1 MRLLHVTHQYRP
13 AVGGAERYI
22 TDLSEELALRGHH
35 VDVFTSRSVDYRSW
49 HNELPTYERLDG
61 VNVYRFNSLPRTRL
75 VWRLISYGYYHYW
88 RTGSPLYEPLIF
100 FGNGPV
106 CPGVLGAI
114 LQRAWQYDLVH
125 INNLHYAHAWM
136 AYRAARW
143 RGLPVV
149 ITPHVHAEQ
158 RETHDVGY
166 MRRILR
172 GSAAIFADTQAEQ
185 QYLSERGWNPEIVLG
200 GVGMRLERF
209 PTLDQAACRARL
221 GLPEDAFIVL
231 FLGRKTEYKGVDLCL
246 EALVALRQRHEN
258 VYLLAVGPESEFS
271 RTLWSRYA
279 GMDGLVVR
287 GAVSDEERLAALAA
301 CDVLALPSTGEAF
314 GIVYLEAWAYRK
326 PVIGARIASV
336 ASLVRDGVNGLL
348 VEPRQVPPLVEALRF
363 LAQNPERAQ
372 AMGQSGRARLER
384 RYTVERIA
392 DVVEA
397 TCVRVVRR
405 QRMLK
410 DGMR

>member
-1 MRLLHVTHQYRP
+1 MRILHVTHQYRP
-13 AVGGAERYI
+13 AIGGAEQYI
-22 TDLSEELALRGHH
+22 TDMSEELAHRGHH

-49 HNELPTYERLDG
+49 RNELPVHELLDG

-75 VWRLISYGYYHYW
+75 VWQLISYGYYHYW
-88 RTGSPLYEPLIF
+88 RTGSPLYEPFIF
-100 FGNGPV
+100 LGNGPV
-106 CPGVLGAI
+106 CPQMLWAI
-114 LQRAWQYDLVH
+114 VQRSRQYDLMH
-125 INNLHYAHAWM
+125 INNLHYAHALI
-136 AYRAARW
+136 AYTAARW

-158 RETHDVGY
+158 RETHDVRY
-166 MRRILR
+166 MQRVLR
-172 GSAAIFADTQAEQ
+172 GSAAVFAQSAAEQ
-185 QYLSERGWNPEIVLG
+185 RYLAERGWNPEVVLG
-200 GVGMRLERF
+200 GVGIRLERF
-209 PTLDQAACRARL
+209 PALDQATCRARL

-246 EALVALRQRHEN
+246 EALLALRQQQKN

-271 RTLWSRYA
+271 QTLWSRYA

-336 ASLVRDGVNGLL
+336 SSLVRDGVNGIL

-372 AMGQSGRARLER
+372 AMGQAGRARLER

-405 QRMLK
+405 QRTLK

>member
-1 MRLLHVTHQYRP
+1 MHVLHVTHQYRP

-22 TDLSEELALRGHH
+22 TDLSEELARRGHQ
-35 VDVFTSRSVDYRSW
+35 VDVFTSRSTDYRSW
-49 HNELPTYERLDG
+49 RNELPAYELLDG
-61 VNVYRFNSLPRTRL
+61 VNVYRFDSLPRTRL
-75 VWRLISYGYYHYW
+75 VWQLISYGYYHYW

-100 FGNGPV
+100 FGNGPI
-106 CPGVLGAI
+106 CPGMLGAI
-114 LQRAWQYDLVH
+114 LRRAPQYDLVH
-125 INNLHYAHAWM
+125 INNLHYAHAWI

-158 RETHDVGY
+158 RETHDVRY
-166 MRRILR
+166 MQRILR
-172 GSAAIFADTQAEQ
+172 GCVAVFADTQAEQ

-200 GVGMRLERF
+200 GVGMRLNRF
-209 PTLDQAACRARL
+209 PVLDKAACRVRF
-221 GLPEDAFIVL
+221 GLPENAFVVL
-231 FLGRKTEYKGVDLCL
+231 FLGRKTEYKGIDLCL
-246 EALVALRQRHEN
+246 EALVALRQQQRN
-258 VYLLAVGPESEFS
+258 IYLLAVGPESEFS
-271 RTLWSRYA
+271 QSLWSHYA

-287 GAVSDEERLAALAA
+287 GSVSDEERLAALAA

-336 ASLVRDGVNGLL
+336 SSLVRDGVNGIL

-372 AMGQSGRARLER
+372 AMGQAGRARLER

-397 TCVRVVRR
+397 TCVRVLRR
-405 QRMLK
+405 QRTLK